1 MNFTKR
7 YFKKLLKIIK
17 KPEMKVLPGNIAF
30 FLVLSIFPIISLC
43 GVVANIFNVSLNSVV
58 NFLSD
63 ILPSGVGS
71 LLIPYISGN
80 GLDIHIGFS
89 IVTGYIV
96 ASNGAHSIVVSSNTL
111 YGFPHSSYLSR
122 RIKSLFITILLVV
135 LFVFTLFVLAF
146 GNSILKFV
154 LSFGV
159 FSSIGD
165 SIYYLF
171 LLLKWPIA
179 IILIFIIVKLIFT
192 LCPDSIIKSSLTNRG
207 ALFTTLGWVLSTFI
221 YSYYVRH
228 FSHYDIFYGS
238 LSNIIIM
245 MMWIYLLAIS
255 LVIGIAINVQCYK
268 DDKNNNLDDVNNK

>member
-1 MNFTKR
+1 MNFTKK
-7 YFKKLLKIIK
+7 YLKKLLKIIK

-63 ILPSGVGS
+63 VLPSGVSS
-71 LLIPYISGN
+71 LLVPYISGN
-80 GLDIHIGFS
+80 GIDFHIGFS

-96 ASNGAHSIVVSSNTL
+96 ASNGAHSIIVSSNTL
-111 YGFPHSSYLSR
+111 YGFPHSNYLNR
-122 RIKSLFITILLVV
+122 RIKALFITILLVV

-154 LSFGV
+154 LAFDIFGG
-159 FSSIGD
+159 FSD

-179 IILIFIIVKLIFT
+179 VILIFIIVKLIFT
-192 LCPDSIIKSSLTNRG
+192 LCPDSIIKSSLTTRG
-207 ALFTTLGWVLSTFI
+207 ALFTTMAWVLSTFI

-245 MMWIYLLAIS
+245 MMWIYILAFS
-255 LVIGIAINVQCYK
+255 LVIGIAINVQSYK
-268 DDKNNNLDDVNNK
+268 DDKNNNLDVVNNN